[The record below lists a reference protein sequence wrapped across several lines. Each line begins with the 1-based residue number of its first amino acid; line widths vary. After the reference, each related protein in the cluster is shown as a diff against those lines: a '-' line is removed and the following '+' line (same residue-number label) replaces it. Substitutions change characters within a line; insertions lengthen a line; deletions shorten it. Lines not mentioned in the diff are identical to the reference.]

1 MILYFIFKIFIFLLG
16 LIANL
21 LNGIP
26 ALNSINQSI
35 EPYIQGLSDLITG
48 GINLIS
54 FFLPM
59 NLIKILIPI
68 VITIELIIQN
78 LDIIKFAIKKVL
90 GR

>member
-1 MILYFIFKIFIFLLG
+1 MILYLIFKIFIFLLG

-26 ALNSINQSI
+26 GLNSINSSI

>member
-16 LIANL
+16 LIASL

-26 ALNSINQSI
+26 ALNSINTSI
-35 EPYIQGLSDLITG
+35 EPYIQALSDLIVG